1 MFIVKK
7 SSVSTSWP
15 QLWDTCKLVNLAE
28 RKDIFPRVGQKMC
41 DFFSPLQAV
50 GLPIARGESQEIQK
64 LNLNKQAKVW
74 MLIKTVAKLGQKW
87 T

>member
-1 MFIVKK
+1 MVCVPDKYLLL
-7 SSVSTSWP
+7 S
-15 QLWDTCKLVNLAE
+15 E
-28 RKDIFPRVGQKMC
+28 FPC
-41 DFFSPLQAV
+41 FSLESIDEFFSPLQAV